1 MQPEPTW
8 ISAWTAL
15 AAVATAL
22 AAVIVG
28 PIVSLFVAR
37 SQNRIALEVAE
48 LEFKASV
55 ISVSRQNWINDLR
68 EAISEFLGAL
78 ARIGNPSGTRVS
90 AVGQTD
96 PEEGHVERVIVLR
109 SRIALLINPL
119 EEDHRNLLRLIDFA
133 VSLAPSKHDPE
144 LTRTVAG
151 VHHDITGEA
160 QQILKREWEQVKR
173 EPLGLVKKP
182 V

>member
-8 ISAWTAL
+8 ISAWTTL

-55 ISVSRQNWINDLR
+55 ISVSRQNWINDFER
-68 EAISEFLGAL
+68 
-78 ARIGNPSGTRVS
+78 
-90 AVGQTD
+90 
-96 PEEGHVERVIVLR
+96 GHI
-109 SRIALLINPL
+109 
-119 EEDHRNLLRLIDFA
+119 
-133 VSLAPSKHDPE
+133 
-144 LTRTVAG
+144 
-151 VHHDITGEA
+151 
-160 QQILKREWEQVKR
+160 
-173 EPLGLVKKP
+173 
-182 V
+182 